1 MSYLFIVCHPRSRST
16 ALAAVLG
23 SHPGIAGQ
31 SEQRRHYNR
40 EANLAEMRRQAA
52 EQYDPPK
59 TGADWF
65 LDKIPLQLR
74 IAQEIHRRD
83 DTRFIFIARRPE
95 AALASM
101 LLMSGGF
108 RRRLRTAA
116 DCARLYRQRLRTMID
131 LFDSIDPTRRIFI
144 DGDRL
149 ARDPETHLSAITDL
163 LGLSPP
169 LRNAYRIARS
179 GGIIGDPNLLR
190 RRRQGAI
197 GTTERPEIPVFV
209 DTESLTLWR
218 EAEFRIGACG
228 VLKKRPGAESRPPWK
243 DGYCIEIS

>member
-1 MSYLFIVCHPRSRST
+1 
-16 ALAAVLG
+16 
-23 SHPGIAGQ
+23 
-31 SEQRRHYNR
+31 
-40 EANLAEMRRQAA
+40 MRRQAA

-65 LDKIPLQLR
+65 LDKIPMQLH
-74 IAQEIHRRD
+74 IAQEIHHRD
-83 DTRFIFIARRPE
+83 DTRFIFIARHPE

-108 RRRLRTAA
+108 RRRLRTAT

-131 LFDSIDPTRRIFI
+131 LFDRIDPARRLFI

-149 ARDPETHLSAITDL
+149 ASDPETHLSAITDL

-169 LRNAYRIARS
+169 LRNAYRIAPS
-179 GGIIGDPNLLR
+179 VSIIGDPNLLR

-197 GTTERPEIPVFV
+197 GITERPEIPVCI
-209 DTESLTLWR
+209 DTESLTVWR
-218 EAEFRIGACG
+218 EAE
-228 VLKKRPGAESRPPWK
+228 SRMRMFGPEK
-243 DGYCIEIS
+243 MA

>member
-1 MSYLFIVCHPRSRST
+1 MSYLFIVCHPRARST

-23 SHPGIAGQ
+23 SHPRIAGQ

-40 EANLAEMRRQAA
+40 ETNLAEMRRQAA

-59 TGADWF
+59 TSADWF
-65 LDKIPLQLR
+65 LDKIPFQFR
-74 IAQEIHRRD
+74 IAPEIYRRD
-83 DTRFIFIARRPE
+83 DTRFLFIARSPQ
-95 AALASM
+95 AALTSM

-131 LFDSIDPTRRIFI
+131 LFDRIDPARRLFF

-149 ARDPETHLSAITDL
+149 ARDPEMHLSVITDL

-179 GGIIGDPNLLR
+179 GGIVGDPNLLR
-190 RRRQGAI
+190 RKRQGAI
-197 GTTERPEIPVFV
+197 GITERPEIPVCI
-209 DTESLTLWR
+209 DTEGITLWR
-218 EAEFRIGACG
+218 EAESRIGAHM
-228 VLKKRPGAESRPPWK
+228 RA
-243 DGYCIEIS
+243 